1 MQLHRRCS
9 PVLALACE
17 YENACTAESKA
28 QTSRFCLSVAVPSVI
43 EINPVGNIAKLGSAT
58 ASIADCPVK
67 NISVRN
73 LQAAEYLSQ
82 ASGGTVF
89 EYTLFRICPLEEGSL
104 KLGLPPSGLPPTPSM
119 SPAQPRYSLL
129 SQTSVQLTSACTFTP
144 HRAAC
149 PSWAGF
155 CVTRTLHAG
164 ILISTT
170 AAACRSLGPL
180 ALSTPEGLDLLLQ
193 LTSRSDSSWRWGR
206 SGGQRLLLH
215 AAPGLKLLPVP
226 PRHQRVVVLLRVCRR
241 CMCSDENLSTAGL
254 AQGGHPQISGCI
266 LPTAGGT
273 DFQPSC
279 SLPL

>member
-1 MQLHRRCS
+1 MRTPEIVHSRSQSICF
-9 PVLALACE
+9 
-17 YENACTAESKA
+17 
-28 QTSRFCLSVAVPSVI
+28 RFCLSMAISSI
-43 EINPVGNIAKLGSAT
+43 KATYLAGNIAKLGSAT
-58 ASIADCPVK
+58 GSIAGCLIK
-67 NISVRN
+67 NISVGN
-73 LQAAEYLSQ
+73 LQAADYLSQ
-82 ASGGTVF
+82 ASGGIVF

-155 CVTRTLHAG
+155 CVTHTLHAG
-164 ILISTT
+164 HLISMT

-180 ALSTPEGLDLLLQ
+180 ALSRPEGLDLLLQ
-193 LTSRSDSSWRWGR
+193 LTSRSDSSWCWGR

-215 AAPGLKLLPVP
+215 AAPGLELLPVP

-241 CMCSDENLSTAGL
+241 CACSDEDLSTAGL
-254 AQGGHPQISGCI
+254 AQGGQPQISGCT